1 MFLAA
6 RSLWISLLLSRYF
19 MPSQICWPKLERQMM
34 FSVDRRDVSLRHS
47 NKDLENNDF
56 SLSLINNDFLTTCQ
70 LFPPHNCLAKF
81 LWFHLVWSS
90 VWGNVNES
98 NSIHKPC
105 VAHFR
110 QISISAESSVKN
122 LSRSWLYQY
131 PKPWHRGFSLLSFSF
146 ISSFLSEQDIPI
158 AWTTHINVMV
168 SASYFIVQKRFA
180 FLVKSVPER
189 RQFCDEHDPR
199 SFQDDAE
206 QFHHVRVFDGLH
218 DLVLFHEL
226 EHAVLQPVLA

>member
-34 FSVDRRDVSLRHS
+34 FSVDRRDVSLRQS
-47 NKDLENNDF
+47 NKDLENNDV

-81 LWFHLVWSS
+81 LWFHVVWSS

-98 NSIHKPC
+98 NSNHKPC

-110 QISISAESSVKN
+110 QISISAESIPQT
-122 LSRSWLYQY
+122 LTQRLF
-131 PKPWHRGFSLLSFSF
+131 PAFFF
-146 ISSFLSEQDIPI
+146 I
-158 AWTTHINVMV
+158 
-168 SASYFIVQKRFA
+168 Y
-180 FLVKSVPER
+180 
-189 RQFCDEHDPR
+189 
-199 SFQDDAE
+199 
-206 QFHHVRVFDGLH
+206 
-218 DLVLFHEL
+218 LVLSLRTRYTNRLNHSYQCNGFGIIFYSSKTFCISCKKRTWEAPTL
-226 EHAVLQPVLA
+226 WWAWS